1 MGFLECLSIWWA
13 PVRVNLW
20 VCCISLILIV
30 LWNPLFSV
38 GFQQRVLTNDSGP
51 NSALRCRRVILT
63 DSRGTSVSVSESTI
77 SFLVCEIIAQMDKRI
92 SCTFILVTPS
102 MQEHDTNPP
111 AFLFAEFLLVLVDH
125 PNSSAVTWVYIF
137 YIVLSSEV
145 CHYGAS
151 VKLVASKRMFL

>member
-1 MGFLECLSIWWA
+1 M
-13 PVRVNLW
+13 
-20 VCCISLILIV
+20 
-30 LWNPLFSV
+30 
-38 GFQQRVLTNDSGP
+38 
-51 NSALRCRRVILT
+51 
-63 DSRGTSVSVSESTI
+63 SVSENTI

-111 AFLFAEFLLVLVDH
+111 AFLFAEFVLVLVDH

-151 VKLVASKRMFL
+151 VKLVASKQMFL